1 MHEGH
6 RQRLYDKFSRDT
18 KALSDHEIL
27 ELMLF
32 PLLPRVNTNA
42 IAHDLLSAFG
52 DLNGVLGATEKQ
64 LCTVRGI
71 GSSAAR
77 SLAVIGEAFRRQG
90 GVVRKKPKIMRLHD
104 VKEIV
109 RELFED
115 CDTEKVEMLLLNASR
130 RLMLVKTVTDYKIDS
145 VGIPPMEIAET
156 LVSVKPRSVIF
167 AHNHPSGSA
176 QPSLEDDRA
185 TGMLSALLSMHNV
198 SLFDHIIYAKGEI
211 FSYFMQTNMKEIYEE
226 FKFENLIKNK
236 DIRKL

>member
-90 GVVRKKPKIMRLHD
+90 GVVRKKPKIMGLHD

-109 RELFED
+109 REMFED
-115 CDTEKVEMLLLNASR
+115 CAGKS
-130 RLMLVKTVTDYKIDS
+130 KCCC
-145 VGIPPMEIAET
+145 
-156 LVSVKPRSVIF
+156 
-167 AHNHPSGSA
+167 
-176 QPSLEDDRA
+176 
-185 TGMLSALLSMHNV
+185 
-198 SLFDHIIYAKGEI
+198 
-211 FSYFMQTNMKEIYEE
+211 
-226 FKFENLIKNK
+226 
-236 DIRKL
+236 

>member
-90 GVVRKKPKIMRLHD
+90 GVVRKKPKIMGLHD

-145 VGIPPMEIAET
+145 VGIPPMESRNARIRQAAQRDLRAQSPERQRAAFFGRRSGYGHVVGAAEYAQRKF
-156 LVSVKPRSVIF
+156 VRSYHLRERRNF
-167 AHNHPSGSA
+167 
-176 QPSLEDDRA
+176 Q
-185 TGMLSALLSMHNV
+185 
-198 SLFDHIIYAKGEI
+198 LFHAD
-211 FSYFMQTNMKEIYEE
+211 QYER
-226 FKFENLIKNK
+226 NL
-236 DIRKL
+236 RRV